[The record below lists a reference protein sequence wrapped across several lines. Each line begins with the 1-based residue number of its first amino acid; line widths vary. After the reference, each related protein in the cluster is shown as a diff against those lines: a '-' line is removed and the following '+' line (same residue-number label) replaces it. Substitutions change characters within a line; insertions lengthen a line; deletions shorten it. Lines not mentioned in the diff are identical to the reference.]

1 MEKNTNNYYIEK
13 FSNANKLQKIDFLK
27 KINLTKDETT
37 LHFLITCLSDE
48 FWSVRKIAAD
58 RIKEY
63 GEAVI
68 PFLSNALNS

>member
-48 FWSVRKIAAD
+48 F
-58 RIKEY
+58 
-63 GEAVI
+63 
-68 PFLSNALNS
+68 